1 MIYSMTGYGKVVLE
15 LNAKT
20 VRIEIKSLNSK
31 SLDLNVRMPNDYR
44 PKELELRKIIGS
56 RLKRG
61 KIDVSFYVDI
71 EKAKNPTKI
80 NTSIVKNYMD
90 QLSNI
95 SGGGQNLD
103 LLRMAIKMPD
113 SIGAEKEEIDEQEWS
128 LIISGAED
136 ALNKIEN
143 YRKDE
148 GKALYSD
155 FSNRLNNIKS
165 LLKKAVE
172 IDPERIKKVRERLTK
187 SVLELKEKI
196 DQNRFEQELIYYIE
210 KLDINEEKI
219 RLDNHL
225 DYFFKTLNQ
234 NQSNGKKL
242 GFITQEIGREINT
255 IGSKANYAPMQK
267 IVVQMKDELEKIKE
281 QLLNVL

>member
-56 RLKRG
+56 RLRRG

-95 SGGGQNLD
+95 SGGGRNLD

-113 SIGAEKEEIDEQEWS
+113 SISAEKEEIDEQEWS

-242 GFITQEIGREINT
+242 GFIAQEIGREINT

>member
-1 MIYSMTGYGKVVLE
+1 MTGYGKVVLE

-31 SLDLNVRMPNDYR
+31 SLDLNVRMPNEYR

-56 RLKRG
+56 RLRRG

-95 SGGGQNLD
+95 SGGGPNLD
-103 LLRMAIKMPD
+103 LLKMAIKMPD
-113 SIGAEKEEIDEQEWS
+113 SISAEKEEIDEQEWS

-242 GFITQEIGREINT
+242 GFIAQEIGREINT

>member
-1 MIYSMTGYGKVVLE
+1 MTGYGKVVLE

-80 NTSIVKNYMD
+80 NTSIVKNYMY

-95 SGGGQNLD
+95 SGGGRNLD
-103 LLRMAIKMPD
+103 LLKMAIKMPD
-113 SIGAEKEEIDEQEWS
+113 SISAEKEEIDEQEWS

-242 GFITQEIGREINT
+242 GFIAQEIGREINT

>member
-56 RLKRG
+56 RLRRG

-80 NTSIVKNYMD
+80 NTSVVKNYMD

-95 SGGGQNLD
+95 SGGGRNLD

-113 SIGAEKEEIDEQEWS
+113 SISAEKEEIDEQEWS
-128 LIISGAED
+128 LIINGAED

-148 GKALYSD
+148 GEALYSD

-187 SVLELKEKI
+187 SILELKEKI

-242 GFITQEIGREINT
+242 GFIAQEIGREINT

>member
-1 MIYSMTGYGKVVLE
+1 MTGYGKVVLE

-31 SLDLNVRMPNDYR
+31 SLDLNVRMPNEYR

-56 RLKRG
+56 RLRRG

-80 NTSIVKNYMD
+80 NTSIVKDYMD

-95 SGGGQNLD
+95 SGGGRNLD

-113 SIGAEKEEIDEQEWS
+113 SISAEKEEIDEQEWS

-155 FSNRLNNIKS
+155 FSNRLNSIKS

-242 GFITQEIGREINT
+242 GFIAQEIGREINT

>member
-1 MIYSMTGYGKVVLE
+1 MTGYGKVVLE

-95 SGGGQNLD
+95 SGGGRNLD
-103 LLRMAIKMPD
+103 LLKMAIKMPD
-113 SIGAEKEEIDEQEWS
+113 SISAEKEEIDEQEWS

-172 IDPERIKKVRERLTK
+172 IDPERIKKVKERLTK

>member
-1 MIYSMTGYGKVVLE
+1 MTGYGKVVLE

-95 SGGGQNLD
+95 SGGGRNLD
-103 LLRMAIKMPD
+103 LLKMAIKMPD
-113 SIGAEKEEIDEQEWS
+113 SISAEKEEIDEQEWS

-242 GFITQEIGREINT
+242 GFIAQEIGREINT

>member
-1 MIYSMTGYGKVVLE
+1 MTGYGKVVLE

-31 SLDLNVRMPNDYR
+31 SLDLNVRMPNEYR

-80 NTSIVKNYMD
+80 NTSVVKNYMD

-103 LLRMAIKMPD
+103 LLKMAIKMPD
-113 SIGAEKEEIDEQEWS
+113 SVSAEKEEIDEQEWS
-128 LIISGAED
+128 LIINGAED

-155 FSNRLNNIKS
+155 FSNRLNKIKS

-242 GFITQEIGREINT
+242 GFIAQEIGREINT

>member
-95 SGGGQNLD
+95 SGGGRNLD

-113 SIGAEKEEIDEQEWS
+113 SISAEKEEIDEQEWS

-242 GFITQEIGREINT
+242 GFIAQEIGREINT

>member
-1 MIYSMTGYGKVVLE
+1 MTGYGKVVLE
-15 LNAKT
+15 LSAKT
-20 VRIEIKSLNSK
+20 VRIEIRSLNSK
-31 SLDLNVRMPNDYR
+31 SLDLNMRMPNEYR

-56 RLKRG
+56 RLSRG

-71 EKAKNPTKI
+71 EKSKNPTII
-80 NTSIVKNYMD
+80 NTSAVKNYMD
-90 QLSNI
+90 QLKNI
-95 SGGGQNLD
+95 SNGTSLD
-103 LLRMAIKMPD
+103 FLKMAIKMPD
-113 SIGAEKEEIDEQEWS
+113 SINAEKEEIDEQEWS
-128 LIISGAED
+128 LIINGTED
-136 ALNKIEN
+136 ALKKIEN

-148 GKALYSD
+148 GEALYND
-155 FSNRLNNIKS
+155 FSNRINSIKS
-165 LLKKAVE
+165 LLKQAID
-172 IDPERIKKVRERLTK
+172 IDPDRIKKVRERLNK
-187 SVLELKEKI
+187 SVLDLKENI

-225 DYFFKTLNQ
+225 DYFFETLNQ

-242 GFITQEIGREINT
+242 GFIAQEIGREINT
-255 IGSKANYAPMQK
+255 LGSKANYAPMQK

>member
-1 MIYSMTGYGKVVLE
+1 MTGFGKVVLE
-15 LNAKT
+15 LSSKT
-20 VRIEIKSLNSK
+20 LRIEIRSLNSK
-31 SLDLNVRMPNDYR
+31 SLDLNMRMPNEYR

-56 RLKRG
+56 RLSRG

-71 EKAKNPTKI
+71 EKSKNPTKI
-80 NTSIVKNYMD
+80 NTPAVKNYMD
-90 QLSNI
+90 QLKNI
-95 SGGGQNLD
+95 SNGTSLD
-103 LLRMAIKMPD
+103 FLKMAIKMPD
-113 SIGAEKEEIDEQEWS
+113 SINAEKEEIDEQEWS
-128 LIISGAED
+128 LIINGIQD
-136 ALNKIEN
+136 ALKKIEN

-148 GKALYSD
+148 GEALHND
-155 FSNRLNNIKS
+155 FSNRINSIKS
-165 LLKKAVE
+165 LLKQTIE
-172 IDPERIKKVRERLTK
+172 IDPDRIKKVRKRLNK
-187 SVLELKEKI
+187 SVLDLKENI

-225 DYFFKTLNQ
+225 DYFFETLNQ

-242 GFITQEIGREINT
+242 GFIAQEIGREINT
-255 IGSKANYAPMQK
+255 LGSKANYAPMQK

>member
-1 MIYSMTGYGKVVLE
+1 MTGYGKVVLE

-56 RLKRG
+56 RLRRG

-80 NTSIVKNYMD
+80 NTSVVKNYMD

-95 SGGGQNLD
+95 SGGGRNLD

-113 SIGAEKEEIDEQEWS
+113 SISAEKEEIDEQEWS
-128 LIISGAED
+128 LIINGAED

-242 GFITQEIGREINT
+242 GFIAQEIGREINT

>member
-80 NTSIVKNYMD
+80 NTSVVKNYMD

-113 SIGAEKEEIDEQEWS
+113 SISAEKEEIDEQEWS

-242 GFITQEIGREINT
+242 GFIAQEIGREINT

>member
-1 MIYSMTGYGKVVLE
+1 MTGYGKVVLE

-95 SGGGQNLD
+95 SGGGRNLD
-103 LLRMAIKMPD
+103 LLKMAIKMPD
-113 SIGAEKEEIDEQEWS
+113 SVSAEKEEIDEQEWS

-242 GFITQEIGREINT
+242 GFIAQEIGREINT

>member
-1 MIYSMTGYGKVVLE
+1 MTGYGKVVLE

-31 SLDLNVRMPNDYR
+31 SLDLNVRIPNDYR

-95 SGGGQNLD
+95 SGGGRNLD
-103 LLRMAIKMPD
+103 LLKMAIKMPD
-113 SIGAEKEEIDEQEWS
+113 SISAEKEEIDEQEWS

-219 RLDNHL
+219 RLDTHL

-242 GFITQEIGREINT
+242 GFIAQEIGREINT

>member
-1 MIYSMTGYGKVVLE
+1 MTGYGKVVLE

-95 SGGGQNLD
+95 SGGGRNLD
-103 LLRMAIKMPD
+103 LLKMAIKMPD
-113 SIGAEKEEIDEQEWS
+113 SISAEKEEIDEQEWS

-143 YRKDE
+143 YRKEE

-242 GFITQEIGREINT
+242 GFIAQEIGREINT

>member
-1 MIYSMTGYGKVVLE
+1 MTGYGKVVLE
-15 LNAKT
+15 LSTKT
-20 VRIEIKSLNSK
+20 VRIEIRSLNSK
-31 SLDLNVRMPNDYR
+31 SLDLNMRMPNEYR

-56 RLKRG
+56 RLSRG

-71 EKAKNPTKI
+71 EKSKNPTII
-80 NTSIVKNYMD
+80 NTSAVKNYMD
-90 QLSNI
+90 QLKNI
-95 SGGGQNLD
+95 SNGTSLD
-103 LLRMAIKMPD
+103 FLKMAIKMPD
-113 SIGAEKEEIDEQEWS
+113 SINAEKEEIDEQEWS
-128 LIISGAED
+128 LIINGTED
-136 ALNKIEN
+136 ALKKIEN

-148 GKALYSD
+148 GEALCND
-155 FSNRLNNIKS
+155 FSNRINNIKS
-165 LLKKAVE
+165 LLKQATD
-172 IDPERIKKVRERLTK
+172 IDPDRIKKVRERLNK
-187 SVLELKEKI
+187 SVLDLKENI

-225 DYFFKTLNQ
+225 DYFFETLNQ

-242 GFITQEIGREINT
+242 GFIAQEIGREINT
-255 IGSKANYAPMQK
+255 LGSKANYAPLQK

>member
-31 SLDLNVRMPNDYR
+31 SLDINVRMPNDYR

-71 EKAKNPTKI
+71 EKTKNPTKI

-90 QLSNI
+90 QLSKI
-95 SGGGQNLD
+95 SGGGRNLD
-103 LLRMAIKMPD
+103 LLSMAIKMPD
-113 SIGAEKEEIDEQEWS
+113 SISAEKEEIDEQEWS

-242 GFITQEIGREINT
+242 GFISQEIGREINT

>member
-1 MIYSMTGYGKVVLE
+1 MTGYGKVVLE

-80 NTSIVKNYMD
+80 NSSIVKNYMD

-95 SGGGQNLD
+95 SGGGRNLD
-103 LLRMAIKMPD
+103 LLKMAIKMPD
-113 SIGAEKEEIDEQEWS
+113 SISADKEEIDEQEWS
-128 LIISGAED
+128 LIINGVED

-155 FSNRLNNIKS
+155 FSSRLNKIKS

-210 KLDINEEKI
+210 KLDIYEEKI

-242 GFITQEIGREINT
+242 GFIVQEIGREINT

>member
-31 SLDLNVRMPNDYR
+31 SLDLNVRMPNEYR

-56 RLKRG
+56 RLRRG

-80 NTSIVKNYMD
+80 NTSVVKNYMD

-103 LLRMAIKMPD
+103 LLKMAIKMPD
-113 SIGAEKEEIDEQEWS
+113 SVSAEKEEIDEQEWS
-128 LIISGAED
+128 LIINGAED

-242 GFITQEIGREINT
+242 GFIAQEIGREINT

>member
-95 SGGGQNLD
+95 SGGGRNLD
-103 LLRMAIKMPD
+103 LLKMAIKMPD
-113 SIGAEKEEIDEQEWS
+113 SISAEKEEIDEQEWA

-242 GFITQEIGREINT
+242 GFIAQEIGREINT

>member
-1 MIYSMTGYGKVVLE
+1 MIHSMTGYGKVVLE

-31 SLDLNVRMPNDYR
+31 SLDLNVRMPSDYR

-80 NTSIVKNYMD
+80 NTFIVKNYMD

-113 SIGAEKEEIDEQEWS
+113 SISAEKEEIDEQEWS

-242 GFITQEIGREINT
+242 GFIAQEIGREINT

>member
-1 MIYSMTGYGKVVLE
+1 MNGYGKVVLE
-15 LNAKT
+15 LTAKT
-20 VRIEIKSLNSK
+20 IRIEIKSLNSK
-31 SLDLNVRMPNDYR
+31 SLDLNVRMPNEYR

-80 NTSIVKNYMD
+80 NTSVVKNYMA

-103 LLRMAIKMPD
+103 LLKMAIKMPD
-113 SIGAEKEEIDEQEWS
+113 SVSAEKEEIDEQEWP
-128 LIISGAED
+128 LIINGAED

-196 DQNRFEQELIYYIE
+196 DQNRFEQELIFYIE

-242 GFITQEIGREINT
+242 GFLAQEIGREINT
-255 IGSKANYAPMQK
+255 IG
-267 IVVQMKDELEKIKE
+267 
-281 QLLNVL
+281 

>member
-1 MIYSMTGYGKVVLE
+1 MTGYGKVVLE

-95 SGGGQNLD
+95 SGGGRNLD
-103 LLRMAIKMPD
+103 LLKMAIKMPD
-113 SIGAEKEEIDEQEWS
+113 SISAEKEEIDEQEWS

-172 IDPERIKKVRERLTK
+172 IDPERIKKVKERLTK

-242 GFITQEIGREINT
+242 GFIAQEIGREINT

>member
-1 MIYSMTGYGKVVLE
+1 MTGYGKVVLE

-71 EKAKNPTKI
+71 EKVKNPTKI

-113 SIGAEKEEIDEQEWS
+113 SISAEKEEIDEQEWS

-242 GFITQEIGREINT
+242 GFIAQEIGREINT
-255 IGSKANYAPMQK
+255 IGSKSNYAPMQQL
-267 IVVQMKDELEKIKE
+267 VVQMKDELEKIKE
-281 QLLNVL
+281 QVLNVL